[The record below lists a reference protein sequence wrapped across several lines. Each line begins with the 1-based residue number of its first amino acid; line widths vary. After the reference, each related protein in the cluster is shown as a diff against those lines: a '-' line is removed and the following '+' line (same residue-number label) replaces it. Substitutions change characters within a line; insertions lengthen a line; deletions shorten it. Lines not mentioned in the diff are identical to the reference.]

1 MKIQDVLLYAEGVM
15 KKVGNQL
22 TAEERN
28 ALFDMMS
35 LVRHE
40 FSPVDDVRS
49 VIDDQICRVR
59 WMKED
64 IEEIS
69 KEEGICLTH
78 NDIIALIHQPGFSK
92 WLKESCEIAGN
103 DFIALEVQKY
113 DNLGRLRE

>member
-15 KKVGNQL
+15 KKVGNLL

-40 FSPVDDVRS
+40 FSPADDARS
-49 VIDDQICRVR
+49 MIDDQICRVR
-59 WMKED
+59 WMKKD

-69 KEEGICLTH
+69 KEEGICLADS
-78 NDIIALIHQPGFSK
+78 DIISLIYQPGFSK
-92 WLKESCEIAGN
+92 RLKEACEIAGT
-103 DFIALEVQKY
+103 DFVISEAQKY
-113 DNLGRLRE
+113 KGLQEEE